1 MKGTRDYYIKREE
14 NDQIVTALSFTLRLF
29 K

>member
-1 MKGTRDYYIKREE
+1 MKGARDYYIKREE
-14 NDQIVTALSFTLRLF
+14 NDQTVTALSFTLRFF